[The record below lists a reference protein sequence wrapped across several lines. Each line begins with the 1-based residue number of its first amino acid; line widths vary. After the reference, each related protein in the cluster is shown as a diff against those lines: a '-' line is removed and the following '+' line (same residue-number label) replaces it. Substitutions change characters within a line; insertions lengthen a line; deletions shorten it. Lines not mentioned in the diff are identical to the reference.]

1 MLIFF
6 FFIFIITLIALRIN
20 NKQLSV
26 RAQAVAASN
35 PQAIC
40 LHIQKT
46 KLKSNCHFLQVRIF
60 TA

>member
-1 MLIFF
+1 M
-6 FFIFIITLIALRIN
+6 ITLIALRIN

-46 KLKSNCHFLQVRIF
+46 KLKSNCHFLQVHIF